1 MATTA
6 ARFTYDAALM
16 AEDLAGRGWTPKDL
30 SKRAR
35 VADVTVYRFLSG
47 EFQTPKTAK
56 KLARALG
63 YSSPRRYLVSVRKSV
78 AA

>member
-6 ARFTYDAALM
+6 PRFTYDAALM

-30 SKRAR
+30 AKRAK

-56 KLARALG
+56 KLAAALG
-63 YSSPRRYLVSVRKSV
+63 YTSPRRYLVSGRTV